1 MPLHTYQCDDC
12 RATFEVLVRPPR
24 RAEPTRCEFCGQPHL
39 TKKLSAFAVTH
50 SEVDAL
56 RALDPMYKR
65 MVEDQMARTPDAEP
79 MRLLNQLTPFEA
91 ARDPGDPIDF

>member
-12 RATFEVLVRPPR
+12 GSVFEVLVRPPR
-24 RAEPTRCEFCGQPHL
+24 RAEPTKCGFCGQPNL

-50 SEVDAL
+50 NEIDAI

-65 MVEDQMARTPDAEP
+65 MVEDQMARTPEAEP
-79 MRLLNQLTPFEA
+79 MRLLNKLTPFETA
-91 ARDPGDPIDF
+91 SDPGDPIDF